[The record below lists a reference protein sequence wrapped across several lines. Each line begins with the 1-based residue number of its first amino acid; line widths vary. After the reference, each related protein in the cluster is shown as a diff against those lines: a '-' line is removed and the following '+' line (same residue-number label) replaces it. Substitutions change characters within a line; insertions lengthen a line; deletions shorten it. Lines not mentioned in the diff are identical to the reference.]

1 MVVNRPIIGRLIERY
16 KKTSGK
22 LGGGKLT
29 GRSLIHNQ
37 SYCHCPICIID
48 QNGLSLPN
56 KDVNVVRL
64 STEDQVVHQL
74 HHHHHQQRM
83 IVAMLNLIIVV

>member
-1 MVVNRPIIGRLIERY
+1 MVVNRPIIGRLIKHY

-29 GRSLIHNQ
+29 GRSLIHSQ

-74 HHHHHQQRM
+74 HHHHQQQRM

>member
-1 MVVNRPIIGRLIERY
+1 MVVNRPIIGRLIEHY

-29 GRSLIHNQ
+29 GGSLSHNQ
-37 SYCHCPICIID
+37 SYCHCPICVID
-48 QNGLSLPN
+48 QNGLSLFN

>member
-1 MVVNRPIIGRLIERY
+1 MVNRPIIGRLIEHY

-83 IVAMLNLIIVV
+83 RVAMPNLIIVV

>member
-1 MVVNRPIIGRLIERY
+1 MVVNRPIIGRFIDHY
-16 KKTSGK
+16 QKTSGK
-22 LGGGKLT
+22 LGGSKLT
-29 GRSLIHNQ
+29 GRSLSHNQ
-37 SYCHCPICIID
+37 SYCHCPICIIN

-74 HHHHHQQRM
+74 HHH
-83 IVAMLNLIIVV
+83 IINSG

>member
-1 MVVNRPIIGRLIERY
+1 MVVNRPIIGRLIEHY

-29 GRSLIHNQ
+29 GGSLSHNQ

-74 HHHHHQQRM
+74 HHHHQQRM
-83 IVAMLNLIIVV
+83 RVAMPNLIIVV